1 MKRLLAL
8 LLLIGLAAI
17 VVRLL
22 FHVLLERP
30 GPPLLAPVR
39 IDVEPGQTFRQ
50 TAEKLEAAGLVP
62 SGEALVAYA
71 RLREIDRKVHYGAY
85 EFREPMRPIDLIEKM
100 VSGEVLVFKVTIP
113 EGRTLREIT
122 ATLGEVGL
130 GDAEE
135 FLALARDP
143 AFARSVGVEA
153 DTLEGYLFPET
164 YFFSPYARKA
174 EILGAMVGRFRDAVG
189 RDLAEASAA
198 SGLTPHQVVTL
209 ASIVEKET
217 GKPDERP
224 LIAAVFRNRLRIGMP
239 LQADPT
245 VIYGIEN
252 FDGNLTRRHLETPT
266 EYNTYQRA
274 GLPPGPIA
282 SPGREA
288 VRAVLAPADVPYLY
302 FVARDDGSHEFSVTL
317 ADHNRAVNRWQ
328 RKRG

>member
-317 ADHNRAVNRWQ
+317 AEHNRAVNRWQ